1 MPLPRALN
9 DEAVRAGSEFLQ
21 QAAEHHERFLAM
33 AFVESFGTLDWLRN
47 KAAGRYDVRELGA
60 FDGVKVMEFVPR
72 EETVTRPMIRRRYR
86 ADGAPFASRVLRY
99 SCEHAPFLRVATTEL
114 VV

>member
-1 MPLPRALN
+1 MMRRFGLGRSFCNRRP
-9 DEAVRAGSEFLQ
+9 Q
-21 QAAEHHERFLAM
+21 HHERFLAM

-72 EETVTRPMIRRRYR
+72 DETREQTRDQ
-86 ADGAPFASRVLRY
+86 AEVSR
-99 SCEHAPFLRVATTEL
+99 
-114 VV
+114 